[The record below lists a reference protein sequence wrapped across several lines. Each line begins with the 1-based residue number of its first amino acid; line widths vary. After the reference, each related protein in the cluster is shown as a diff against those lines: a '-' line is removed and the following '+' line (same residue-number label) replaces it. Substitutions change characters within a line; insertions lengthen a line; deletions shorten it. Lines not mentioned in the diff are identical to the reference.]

1 MWKTLTLAAGL
12 LISVAVSAYS
22 AEQAQPRPI
31 QACQE
36 FLPYGFP
43 QTNRP
48 NTVAICRAAYALLHD
63 NNAKVATW
71 VAYSITPQQAIG
83 CAPRVNAFAP
93 DQSLPK
99 GQRSELADY
108 AGSGYDTGHLANNA
122 DMSWHPTVAR
132 ESFILSNMAPQLPGL
147 NRGLWKQLETVIRS
161 WAFSRTNGVTIY
173 TGSIY
178 DLNDDQ
184 RIGPSN
190 LIVPRGFYKIVVDND
205 RRVSLAFVFP
215 HRNELGNDLRSVQAT
230 VADVERYTGI
240 RFPIPDDRTA
250 RNALWSWNL
259 QPVTAAK
266 RNACGS

>member
-1 MWKTLTLAAGL
+1 MLKKLALAAGL
-12 LISVAVSAYS
+12 LLSVAFSAYS

-36 FLPYGFP
+36 FLPFGFP

-48 NTVAICRAAYALLHD
+48 NTVAICRSAYALLHD
-63 NNAKVATW
+63 NNAKLATW
-71 VAYSITPQQAIG
+71 VAYSITPKQAIG

-99 GQRSELADY
+99 GQRAELTDY

-147 NRGLWKQLETVIRS
+147 NRGLWRQLESVVRS
-161 WAFSRTNGVTIY
+161 WAFARSNGVTVY

-178 DLNDDQ
+178 DLNEDS
-184 RIGPSN
+184 RIGPN
-190 LIVPRGFYKIVVDND
+190 GVIVPRGFYKIVVDND
-205 RRVSLAFVFP
+205 RQVSLAFVFP
-215 HRNELGNDLRSVQAT
+215 HRNNLGNDLRSVQAT
-230 VADVERYTGI
+230 VADVERFTGI
-240 RFPIPDDRTA
+240 RFPIPDDRNA
-250 RNALWSWNL
+250 RNPLWSFDL
-259 QPVTAAK
+259 RGVTLAK
-266 RNACGS
+266 REACGS

>member
-1 MWKTLTLAAGL
+1 MFKGL
-12 LISVAVSAYS
+12 LTAVAIACAVSFNAYA
-22 AEQAQPRPI
+22 AEQANPRPI

-83 CAPRVNAFAP
+83 CAPRVNAFAA

-99 GQRSELADY
+99 GQRAELADY

-147 NRGLWKQLETVIRS
+147 NRGLWKQLEGVVRS
-161 WAFSRTNGVTIY
+161 WAFARANGVTVY

-178 DLNDDQ
+178 DLNEDK
-184 RIGPSN
+184 RIGPTN
-190 LIVPRGFYKIVVDND
+190 VIVPRGFYKIVVDND
-205 RRVSLAFVFP
+205 RRTSLAFIFP
-215 HRNELGNDLRSVQAT
+215 HRNELGNNLRSVQAT
-230 VADVERYTGI
+230 VADVERYTSV
-240 RFPIPDDRTA
+240 RFPVPDDRNA
-250 RNALWSWNL
+250 RNSLWPWDL

>member
-1 MWKTLTLAAGL
+1 MLKRVVTAIVLAA
-12 LISVAVSAYS
+12 AVSLNVWA
-22 AEQAQPRPI
+22 AEQAAPRPI

-48 NTVAICRAAYALLHD
+48 NTVAICRTAYALLHD

-71 VAYSITPQQAIG
+71 VAYSITPQQSIG
-83 CAPRVNAFAP
+83 CAPRVNAFSP
-93 DQSLPK
+93 DQSLSK
-99 GQRSELADY
+99 SQRAELADY

-147 NRGLWKQLETVIRS
+147 NRGLWKQLESVVRS
-161 WAFSRTNGVTIY
+161 WAFSRANGVTVY

-178 DLNDDQ
+178 DLNEDK

-190 LIVPRGFYKIVVDND
+190 VIVPRGFYKIVVDND
-205 RRVSLAFVFP
+205 QRVSLAFVFP

-250 RNALWSWNL
+250 RNPLWSWDL